1 MAKIYFVKDGPRPN
15 NAGIGQEIQL
25 TKLCNHIPNL
35 SVHFLGSEPPSFNED
50 SPSRYP
56 LRVVV
61 ELSVSETD
69 KNEFNQNGFY
79 LIKDV
84 RPNEVDISAIS

>member
-15 NAGIGQEIQL
+15 NGWLGHEIQL
-25 TKLCNHIPNL
+25 RKLYNHMPNL
-35 SVHFLGSEPPSFNED
+35 NVHFLGLEPPIFNED
-50 SPSRYP
+50 SPSQYP

-61 ELSVSETD
+61 EVSVSETD
-69 KNEFNQNGFY
+69 NNEFNQNGFY

-84 RPNEVDISAIS
+84 RPNDFDISDIS

>member
-15 NAGIGQEIQL
+15 NAGLGQEIQL
-25 TKLCNHIPNL
+25 RKLYNHMPNL
-35 SVHFLGSEPPSFNED
+35 NLHFLGPEPPSFNKD
-50 SPSRYP
+50 SASRYP

-61 ELSVSETD
+61 EVSASETD
-69 KNEFNQNGFY
+69 NNKFNQNGFY

-84 RPNEVDISAIS
+84 RPNEVNISAIS

>member
-15 NAGIGQEIQL
+15 NAGPGKEIQL
-25 TKLCNHIPNL
+25 GKLYNYMPNL
-35 SVHFLGSEPPSFNED
+35 NVHFLGLEPPSFNED

-56 LRVVV
+56 VRVVV
-61 ELSVSETD
+61 EVSASETD
-69 KNEFNQNGFY
+69 NNKFNQNGFY

>member
-15 NAGIGQEIQL
+15 NAGPGQEIQL
-25 TKLCNHIPNL
+25 RKLNNYMPNL
-35 SVHFLGSEPPSFNED
+35 NVHFLGSEPPSFNED

-56 LRVVV
+56 VRVVV
-61 ELSVSETD
+61 EVSASETD
-69 KNEFNQNGFY
+69 NDKFNQNGFY

-84 RPNEVDISAIS
+84 GPKEVDISVIS